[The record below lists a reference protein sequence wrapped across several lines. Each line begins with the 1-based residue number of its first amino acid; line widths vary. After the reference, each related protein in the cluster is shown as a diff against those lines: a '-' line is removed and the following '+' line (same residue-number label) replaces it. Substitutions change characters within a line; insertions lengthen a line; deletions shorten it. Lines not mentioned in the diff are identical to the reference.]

1 MRFYAV
7 GLAVLIGS
15 LSGCESHLPDTRRDD
30 IETAATASEAEWK
43 SIKANV
49 HEVHSAYGGT
59 PESFGTVLKQVHI
72 KMCIAGLLT
81 DGNVQLLTN
90 TLKFKANALGATGIT
105 KVDLHIVPWRG
116 AAPAGNRCVN
126 GYMEGTATALILDKK
141 RFPYLYPDDQ
151 DTTVRKLPN

>member
-90 TLKFKANALGATGIT
+90 TLKFKANALGRLVLPKLICTSCPGEGPHPLVT
-105 KVDLHIVPWRG
+105 
-116 AAPAGNRCVN
+116 AA
-126 GYMEGTATALILDKK
+126 
-141 RFPYLYPDDQ
+141 
-151 DTTVRKLPN
+151 